1 MKVDISKLINGYV
14 DEITLSDS
22 ISLPKELLEENN
34 IYDIDLKFDGNI
46 SLNNDNLILVT
57 GKIFGIIVLPDDITL
72 ERVDCKIDTNLEEIL
87 EKRENILDI
96 SSILWQ
102 NILVEIPLK
111 VVNEK
116 NKNLTLKG
124 DGWRLISEDTFNKEH
139 QTNNP
144 FQDLNELFDSKE
156 GE

>member
-102 NILVEIPLK
+102 NILVEIPSK
-111 VVNEK
+111 VVSEK
-116 NKNLTLKG
+116 NKDLTLEG
-124 DGWRLISEDTFNKEH
+124 DGWRLVTEEELNERNK
-139 QTNNP
+139 NP
-144 FQDLNELFDSKE
+144 FSELSKMFDSRKE
-156 GE
+156 

>member
-124 DGWRLISEDTFNKEH
+124 DGWRLISEEELKEDALNKLLSD
-139 QTNNP
+139 
-144 FQDLNELFDSKE
+144 FIK
-156 GE
+156 

>member
-102 NILVEIPLK
+102 NILVEIPTK
-111 VVNEK
+111 VVSEK
-116 NKNLTLKG
+116 NKDLTLKG
-124 DGWRLISEDTFNKEH
+124 NGWRLVTEEELKDS
-139 QTNNP
+139 NNSP
-144 FQDLNELFDSKE
+144 FNELSKMFDSRKE
-156 GE
+156 

>member
-87 EKRENILDI
+87 EKKENILDI

-111 VVNEK
+111 VRKNCEEVNMSG
-116 NKNLTLKG
+116 NG
-124 DGWRLISEDTFNKEH
+124 
-139 QTNNP
+139 
-144 FQDLNELFDSKE
+144 
-156 GE
+156 

>member
-111 VVNEK
+111 VRKNCEEVNMSG
-116 NKNLTLKG
+116 NG
-124 DGWRLISEDTFNKEH
+124 
-139 QTNNP
+139 
-144 FQDLNELFDSKE
+144 
-156 GE
+156 

>member
-14 DEITLSDS
+14 DEITLSDC
-22 ISLPKELLEENN
+22 IILPKELLEENN

-57 GKIFGIIVLPDDITL
+57 GKIFGIIVLPDDTTL

-96 SSILWQ
+96 SSIWWQ
-102 NILVEIPLK
+102 NIL
-111 VVNEK
+111 
-116 NKNLTLKG
+116 
-124 DGWRLISEDTFNKEH
+124 F
-139 QTNNP
+139 
-144 FQDLNELFDSKE
+144 
-156 GE
+156 

>member
-1 MKVDISKLINGYV
+1 MKVDISKLVNGYV
-14 DEITLSDS
+14 DEITLSDC
-22 ISLPKELLEENN
+22 IILPKELLEENN

-57 GKIFGIIVLPDDITL
+57 GKIFGIIVLPDDTTL

-102 NILVEIPLK
+102 NIVLEVPISYTLEKDHSNIKGEGWELVD
-111 VVNEK
+111 EK
-116 NKNLTLKG
+116 KEKI
-124 DGWRLISEDTFNKEH
+124 DPRLAKLAELLEEGKE
-139 QTNNP
+139 
-144 FQDLNELFDSKE
+144 
-156 GE
+156 

>member
-22 ISLPKELLEENN
+22 IILPKELLEENN

-57 GKIFGIIVLPDDITL
+57 GKIFGIIVLPDNITL

-111 VVNEK
+111 VRKNCEEVNMSG
-116 NKNLTLKG
+116 N
-124 DGWRLISEDTFNKEH
+124 GWRLISEDAFNKEH